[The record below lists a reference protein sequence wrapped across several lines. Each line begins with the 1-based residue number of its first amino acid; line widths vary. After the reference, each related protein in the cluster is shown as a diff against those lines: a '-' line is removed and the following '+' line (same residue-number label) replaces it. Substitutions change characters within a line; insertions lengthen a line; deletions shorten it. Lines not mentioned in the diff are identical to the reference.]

1 MGIRVKRLGKNL
13 NRQETLLSFHL
24 FPYWE
29 YIMIDKRLEKFAN
42 ILVHHSLSL
51 KKNDLFVLSGSHLAA
66 PLIKEVYTQ
75 AVEVGAHP
83 FTHIGIDGLAEIYY
97 RYSSENQLKYV
108 SPLSKFEIEHIDAS
122 LSIISPENT
131 RNMTNIDPKKQ
142 VISSVAHQQIHKIFL
157 DRAAKKQLR
166 WCVTQYPTQA
176 SAQDAEMSLAEYED
190 FIFDSAHVDA
200 KDPIKYWRTVHNEQ
214 EKIRKLLSM
223 KKKIHVLAKD
233 TDLTVSVAGRK
244 WINCSG
250 KENFPDGEVFTGPVE
265 NSAEGHISYSFP
277 GSHGG
282 REVDDI
288 QLWFKKGAV
297 VKSTASKGEKFL
309 SSMLDMDPGARRIG
323 EFAFGTN
330 YGVKKYTKNTLFDE
344 KIGGTI
350 HLAVGSGY
358 PETGSKNKSSLHW
371 DMMCDLRKHGEVYA
385 DNELIYKNG
394 RFLNI

>member
-1 MGIRVKRLGKNL
+1 
-13 NRQETLLSFHL
+13 
-24 FPYWE
+24 
-29 YIMIDKRLEKFAN
+29 MIDKRLEKFAN
-42 ILVHHSLSL
+42 ILVHYSLGL
-51 KKNDLFVLSGSHLAA
+51 KKNDLFEISGSYLAA
-66 PLIKEVYTQ
+66 PLIKEVYQQ
-75 AVEVGAHP
+75 AVEIGANP

-108 SPLSKFEIEHIDAS
+108 SPISRFEVEHIDVS

-142 VISSVAHQQIHKIFL
+142 VISSVAHQQIQRIFL
-157 DRAAKKQLR
+157 DRAAKKELR

-176 SAQDAEMSLAEYED
+176 SAQDAEMSLAEYEN
-190 FIFDSAHVDA
+190 FIFNAAHVDA
-200 KDPIKYWRTVHNEQ
+200 KNPINYWRTIYKEQ
-214 EKIRKLLSM
+214 ETIRKLLST
-223 KKKIHVLAKD
+223 KNNIHVLARD
-233 TDLTVSVAGRK
+233 TDLRVSVAGRK

-250 KENFPDGEVFTGPVE
+250 TENFPDGEVFTGPVE

-288 QLWFKKGAV
+288 QLSFKKGVV
-297 VKSTASKGEKFL
+297 VKATASKGEKFL
-309 SSMLDMDPGARRIG
+309 RSMLAMDPGAKRLG

-330 YGVKKYTKNTLFDE
+330 YGVKMYTKNTLFDE

-350 HLAVGSGY
+350 HLAMGSGY

-371 DMMCDLRKHGEVYA
+371 DMVCDLRKNGEVYA
-385 DNELIYKNG
+385 DNELVYKNG
-394 RFLNI
+394 RFLS